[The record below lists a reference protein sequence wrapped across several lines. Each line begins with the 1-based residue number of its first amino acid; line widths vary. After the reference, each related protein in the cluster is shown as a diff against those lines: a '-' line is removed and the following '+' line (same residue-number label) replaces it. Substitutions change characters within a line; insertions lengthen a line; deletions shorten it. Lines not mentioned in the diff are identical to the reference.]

1 MKLLAVTVLVLTICS
16 LEGGYQLR
24 RQECVHVQALLSQ
37 HFQTAAD
44 YGKDLVDTA
53 KGSEL
58 QAHTDQAL
66 EYGDWSLTSRHH
78 LGPSYWE
85 KTQEQPTPLVWKAGE
100 DLVHFTDL
108 EAPAPAAQ

>member
-1 MKLLAVTVLVLTICS
+1 MTWSGVPRRGKCWGSWVPICQSPAQAWQAEAQKEERFPSKDQEQENRLGRSCERGRDCAGWQGAGLAA
-16 LEGGYQLR
+16 GDRLR

-58 QAHTDQAL
+58 QAQ
-66 EYGDWSLTSRHH
+66 
-78 LGPSYWE
+78 
-85 KTQEQPTPLVWKAGE
+85 
-100 DLVHFTDL
+100 
-108 EAPAPAAQ
+108 